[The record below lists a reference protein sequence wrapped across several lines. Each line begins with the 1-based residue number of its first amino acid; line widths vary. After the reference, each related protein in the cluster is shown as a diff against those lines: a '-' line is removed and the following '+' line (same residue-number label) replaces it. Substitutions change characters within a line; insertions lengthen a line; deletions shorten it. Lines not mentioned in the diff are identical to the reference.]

1 MALCDVHIIAFINL
15 VEGVMIMSKVKNLL
29 LEVEKATQKK
39 KNESHLSVDS
49 WADQLDVEEQTSLV
63 NHQQQQEEDS
73 R

>member
-1 MALCDVHIIAFINL
+1 
-15 VEGVMIMSKVKNLL
+15 MIMSKVKNLL

-39 KNESHLSVDS
+39 KNESHLVVDS
-49 WADQLDVEEQTSLV
+49 WADRLDVEEQTSLV